1 MARPSASTAPSAWR
15 RNKRNGAALDKP
27 GKDVIRK
34 TDADAVR
41 LARTLIRGARFGAL
55 AVIEPGTGWPLASR
69 VGVAT
74 DIDGTPLIL
83 VSMLSAHTGAVLAGP
98 RCSLLVGEPG
108 QGDPLAYPR
117 ITVVC
122 RAAQL
127 ARGSNEHARAE
138 RRYLNRNPKAKLYA
152 GLGDF
157 SIFRLEP
164 ERASLNGGFGKAYL
178 LDSADLVTTGAI
190 VEELAA
196 GEQSALDHMNAD
208 HLDAIGLYARHFA
221 GAVGDGWIVTG
232 FDAEGMDLASGG
244 DVCRVFFPEP
254 LKAARDLRPVLVDM
268 ARTCRSAVQTH
279 PDGKSSRV
287 ESKS

>member
-1 MARPSASTAPSAWR
+1 M
-15 RNKRNGAALDKP
+15 DKP
-27 GKDVIRK
+27 KKDVIRE
-34 TDADAVR
+34 TDAEAIR
-41 LARTLIRGARFGAL
+41 LAKTLIRSARFGAL
-55 AVIEPGTGWPLASR
+55 AVIEPGTGSPLASR

-83 VSMLSAHTGAVLAGP
+83 VSMLSAHTGAILADP

-108 QGDPLAYPR
+108 KGDPLAHPR
-117 ITVVC
+117 LTLVC
-122 RAAQL
+122 RAVRLQ
-127 ARGSNEHARAE
+127 RGSNEHARTE

-178 LDSADLVTTGAI
+178 LDRTDLVATGAI

-208 HLDAIGLYARHFA
+208 HLDAIALYAGHFG
-221 GAVGDGWIVTG
+221 GASGDGWTVAG
-232 FDAEGMDLASGG
+232 FDADGMDLVSG
-244 DVCRVFFPEP
+244 DNVCRVFFPNP
-254 LKAARDLRPVLVDM
+254 LQAARDLRPVLVDM
-268 ARTCRSAVQTH
+268 AKAARSAN
-279 PDGKSSRV
+279 
-287 ESKS
+287 

>member
-1 MARPSASTAPSAWR
+1 MAPYAWR
-15 RNKRNGAALDKP
+15 RNKSDGGALDEP
-27 GKDVIRK
+27 RKDVIRA
-34 TDADAVR
+34 TDAEAIR
-41 LARTLIRGARFGAL
+41 LAKTLIRSARFGAM
-55 AVIEPGTGWPLASR
+55 AVLEPGTGSPLASR

-83 VSMLSAHTGAVLAGP
+83 VSMLSAHTGAILADP

-108 QGDPLAYPR
+108 KGDPLAHPR
-117 ITVVC
+117 LTLVC
-122 RAAQL
+122 RAVRL
-127 ARGSNEHARAE
+127 ERGSNEHARAE

-178 LDSADLVTTGAI
+178 LDRTDLVATGAI

-208 HLDAIGLYARHFA
+208 HLDAIALYASHFGGA
-221 GAVGDGWIVTG
+221 GGDGWIVTG
-232 FDAEGMDLASGG
+232 FDADGMDLVSG
-244 DVCRVFFPEP
+244 DNVCRVFFPEP
-254 LKAARDLRPVLVDM
+254 LRAARDLRLVLVDM
-268 ARTCRSAVQTH
+268 AKAARSAN
-279 PDGKSSRV
+279 
-287 ESKS
+287 